1 MPAIKKKWI
10 KASQDGGATTLDD
23 DNDDT
28 LGDEDKDHGSTAE
41 TVSSATSK
49 PKKRPAQSS
58 LPHNLLRGLDAEVL
72 VEKRKRFTPP
82 SELKL
87 SEWLDNNLEKRTE
100 ETLYLPHLYKYY
112 TELCQA
118 DGSDILDVPV
128 FNRMV
133 KEKFGKTFGV
143 KETSVYKTLI
153 KERKINMEKKKPGS
167 GIKLKEIVHEAINH
181 FGNPWSGVRFF
192 ALKQYIGT
200 KYPALQI
207 DLRPKLLKRTL
218 EMGVQYGQIDLVKGI
233 GMAGFYKLPGGEP
246 PPKPKPKSK
255 KEEGDEKSAD
265 DTNESKAPESAEEDK
280 PEDSTENGEKKESGE
295 ETKKKKKYKHKKA
308 EKISFSKLH
317 HGNPEKMED
326 IFPLAITYQSAPKS
340 ASVPKIRKYIQDKY
354 GEAVADARWRKAIDS
369 GAEKGYWEHV
379 SGSGITGS
387 VHLLMDDFNPA
398 SDQIE
403 DRICAALI
411 ACHEPKSASASQIKK
426 YISQY
431 HPDFKVDE
439 RPDKFKKALL
449 RAVSK
454 NMLVQLS
461 GLGANGSFQL
471 TSIFTP
477 SPAILAGGDG
487 SSDEEADYDSDEPAY
502 VPRGTK
508 SRGVPKPKTVQ
519 TVTAS
524 HKSVKSKVQ
533 KKPNA
538 SSKGRVRQ
546 AVNSYA
552 ESSDEES
559 EKPVKKP
566 KKKSSSKTKKKPSK
580 ATPKKQVD
588 SDSPSDDEV
597 EPEYTPRKSQSRGG
611 SSVSE
616 TPVKASKKKAA
627 KSSKVKTPK
636 SAKKADS
643 DDEEESSSVLDKASK
658 SSYSSDEEKP
668 PPSKVTL
675 NKSSKKVV
683 APVVKEEPSPATS
696 KNTKQTPKSSRKSVA
711 RSPSPVPKSQKST
724 KTPKEA
730 APSKRKVFVD
740 SDEEDAGSEAE
751 AEYTPR
757 KSKSRGGETG
767 GSTSDTKKSASK
779 AKGKK
784 SKSRK

>member
-10 KASQDGGATTLDD
+10 KASQDGVATTPDD
-23 DNDDT
+23 DNDDV
-28 LGDEDKDHGSTAE
+28 LGDDDKDRGSVVE
-41 TVSSATSK
+41 NVSSVPSK
-49 PKKRPAQSS
+49 PKKRPAQLSQQ
-58 LPHNLLRGLDAEVL
+58 HNLLRGLDAEVL
-72 VEKRKRFTPP
+72 SEKRKRFTPP

-118 DGSDILDVPV
+118 DGSDILDVPE

-133 KEKFGKTFGV
+133 KEKFGKSFGV

-153 KERKINMEKKKPGS
+153 KERKLNQEKKKTGS

-207 DLRPKLLKRTL
+207 DLRPKLLKRAL

-246 PPKPKPKSK
+246 PPKTKPKSK

-265 DTNESKAPESAEEDK
+265 DSETKAPESAEEDK
-280 PEDSTENGEKKESGE
+280 PEDSTENGEKKDSSE
-295 ETKKKKKYKHKKA
+295 ETKKKKKHKHKKA
-308 EKISFSKLH
+308 EKISLSKLH

-326 IFPLAITYQSAPKS
+326 IFPLAITYQSAPKA
-340 ASVPKIRKYIQDKY
+340 ASLPKIRKYIQEKY
-354 GEAVADARWRKAIDS
+354 GETVPDTRWRKAVDS
-369 GAEKGYWEHV
+369 GAERGYWEHV

-398 SDQIE
+398 SEQIE
-403 DRICAALI
+403 DRICAAVI
-411 ACHEPKSASASQIKK
+411 ACHEPKSASANQIKK

-454 NMLVQLS
+454 NMIVQLS

-477 SPAILAGGDG
+477 SPAILAGEDDA
-487 SSDEEADYDSDEPAY
+487 SEEEGYDSDDEPTY

-508 SRGVPKPKTVQ
+508 SRGVPKLKAAAAVTVSQ
-519 TVTAS
+519 
-524 HKSVKSKVQ
+524 KSVKSKVQ
-533 KKPNA
+533 KKPAA
-538 SSKGRVRQ
+538 SNRGRARP
-546 AVNSYA
+546 AVSSYT

-559 EKPVKKP
+559 EKPVKKQ
-566 KKKSSSKTKKKPSK
+566 KKSPKGEKKLARAASNKPVDYYLSS
-580 ATPKKQVD
+580 
-588 SDSPSDDEV
+588 DEEV
-597 EPEYTPRKSQSRGG
+597 QPEYAPRKSLATGG
-611 SSVSE
+611 SRRNA
-616 TPVKASKKKAA
+616 TPAKVSKKKAA
-627 KSSKVKTPK
+627 KSSKVKTPR
-636 SAKKADS
+636 STRKADS
-643 DDEEESSSVLDKASK
+643 SDEEKPSSNLDKASK
-658 SSYSSDEEKP
+658 SSYSSDEEKS
-668 PPSKVTL
+668 PPSKATP
-675 NKSSKKVV
+675 NKSSRKV
-683 APVVKEEPSPATS
+683 ASIVKEDPSPAAD
-696 KNTKQTPKSSRKSVA
+696 KKQTPKSSKKPVA
-711 RSPSPVPKSQKST
+711 KPLTSPPKSQKSA
-724 KTPKEA
+724 KTTKEA
-730 APSKRKVFVD
+730 APLKKKTSVD
-740 SDEEDAGSEAE
+740 SGEEDADSELE
-751 AEYTPR
+751 LEYTPR
-757 KSKSRGGETG
+757 KSKSRGGEKG
-767 GSTSDTKKSASK
+767 GSADDTRKPAKK